1 MCQVIPV
8 WLRWGRSLILG
19 ILLKGISSTMAPPSQ
34 RLPCGQVQ
42 TLAVCTAVW
51 CTCYR
56 VILCVCMQLCM
67 CVCVCACMPAY
78 VRACVCACVQL
89 CSILAIER

>member
-42 TLAVCTAVW
+42 TLDVCTAVW

-56 VILCVCMQLCM
+56 VILCVCVQLCM
-67 CVCVCACMPAY
+67 CVCVCACMPAC